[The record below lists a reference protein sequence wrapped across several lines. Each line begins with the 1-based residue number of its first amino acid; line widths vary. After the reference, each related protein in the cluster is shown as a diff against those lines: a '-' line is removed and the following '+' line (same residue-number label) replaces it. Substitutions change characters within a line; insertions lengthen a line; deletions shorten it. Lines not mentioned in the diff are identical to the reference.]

1 MPKVSWML
9 NPSPF
14 PGDQLIGQTPRLCP
28 ATYRAF
34 HKQNKTYSNI
44 KTTGLVCAK
53 SLHFGHLEAPA
64 QNQTHHNL
72 HCKSTTLKMR
82 RNRTFRYTYNC
93 RCWPSSTVP
102 VWKVYTKRQ
111 FRCTPWRSLPHA
123 PLTPIPRQANHSALN
138 SEEASQACSLP
149 QESGLYTEVRG
160 L

>member
-1 MPKVSWML
+1 ML

-111 FRCTPWRSLPHA
+111 FRCTPW
-123 PLTPIPRQANHSALN
+123 
-138 SEEASQACSLP
+138 ASQEGCLFYLSFSVWSSDLP
-149 QESGLYTEVRG
+149 LFYFCGLFLFCLLASTI
-160 L
+160 LDSFFLF